1 MSGLKAILCAIA
13 VSLILAGCA
22 HKPSSPAKLP
32 SENGPIALKADDT
45 KALVGTWDGT
55 FVLDNGY
62 KGDTTLHVVS
72 AAHGSVEVFY
82 EFRWDHSGYDR
93 YPDGE
98 KTLTGFITDKGNL
111 QIGAW
116 DLWLNYKDGAYT
128 FTGEETLGDRPGKL
142 WYWRTDITGL

>member
-1 MSGLKAILCAIA
+1 MKALFFALV
-13 VSLILAGCA
+13 VSLTLAGCA
-22 HKPSSPAKLP
+22 QQKTTSSAQTG
-32 SENGPIALKADDT
+32 ENGPIALKPDDA
-45 KALVGTWDGT
+45 KSLVGEWEGT

-72 AAHGSVEVFY
+72 AVHGSVEVFY
-82 EFRWDHSGYDR
+82 EFGWDHGGYDR

-98 KTLTGFITDKGNL
+98 KTLTGYITDKGNL
-111 QIGAW
+111 RIGEW
-116 DLWLNYKDGAYT
+116 DLWLAYKDGAYM